1 MEGCPISGKKELI
14 MSSAAKL
21 LEQKEYREIT
31 VLDLVADSGVN
42 RNTFYYHFKDMPML
56 VLELARKA
64 VDSCFTS
71 SKGNAEEKLCSLA
84 ERMCKSK
91 VKIMHVYSSA
101 DRAVFDKGLDALC
114 EYIASRL
121 FSPNAES
128 QGVGEAEKNSYLLM
142 IKCSLYGFAS
152 DWFSNG
158 LDEAG
163 IERLRGFC
171 GCFPRLIKE

>member
-71 SKGNAEEKLCSLA
+71 SKGYAEE
-84 ERMCKSK
+84 
-91 VKIMHVYSSA
+91 
-101 DRAVFDKGLDALC
+101 
-114 EYIASRL
+114 
-121 FSPNAES
+121 
-128 QGVGEAEKNSYLLM
+128 
-142 IKCSLYGFAS
+142 
-152 DWFSNG
+152 
-158 LDEAG
+158 
-163 IERLRGFC
+163 
-171 GCFPRLIKE
+171 